1 MEKLQ
6 SSKKIRLKRK
16 ITKEFL
22 AMRFSVLASG
32 STGNATFIENEEH
45 AFLVDAGFSGKKLES
60 LFSQIDRSL
69 ADLDGIFVTHEHS
82 DHIKGLG
89 VIARKYGIP
98 IYANEKTWKA
108 MDGLIGKIPLEQC
121 FQFDMETVKTFGGLS
136 VESFAVSHDAADPM
150 FYTFHQSDR
159 KLAIITDTGYVSD
172 RMKGF
177 IRGADSFVFESN
189 HDVSMLQMSRYP
201 WSIKRRILSDVGHVS
216 NEDAA
221 VAISS
226 VVEEKET
233 RIYLSHLS
241 KDNNM
246 KDLARMSVK
255 QTLETC
261 GIITGEYVH
270 LYDTDAEKP
279 TELVTV

>member
-1 MEKLQ
+1 
-6 SSKKIRLKRK
+6 
-16 ITKEFL
+16 
-22 AMRFSVLASG
+22 MRFSVLASG
-32 STGNATFIENEEH
+32 SSGNAIFIENDEH
-45 AFLVDAGFSGKKLES
+45 QFLVDAGLSGKKLEG
-60 LFSQIDRSL
+60 LFSKIDRSM
-69 ADLDGIFVTHEHS
+69 DNLDGILVTHEHS

-89 VIARKYGIP
+89 VVARRYNVP

-108 MDGLIGKIPLEQC
+108 MDGLIGNIPLDQR
-121 FQFDMETVKTFGGLS
+121 FQFDMETVKSFGGLDI
-136 VESFAVSHDAADPM
+136 ESFAVSHDAADPM
-150 FYTFHQSDR
+150 FYTFHQNDR

-172 RMKGF
+172 RMKGV
-177 IRGADSFVFESN
+177 IRGADAFVFESN
-189 HDVSMLQMSRYP
+189 HDVGMLQMGRYP

-221 VAISS
+221 VAMSE
-226 VVEEKET
+226 VVFEKET

-246 KDLARMSVK
+246 KDLARMSVT

-261 GIITGEYVH
+261 GIIAGEYVH
-270 LYDTDAEKP
+270 LYDTDAEEP